1 MLCCDGVS
9 KVVCLFVRSFVRSCV
24 ELNVLCCVVWC
35 CVVLLQASPE
45 KQQIASGMLDPVDIA
60 KMSPFAVQAGC
71 LLVGVCVL
79 I

>member
-1 MLCCDGVS
+1 MTRMV
-9 KVVCLFVRSFVRSCV
+9 FQRSFVCLLVRSLV

-35 CVVLLQASPE
+35 CVVLLQATPE

-71 LLVGVCVL
+71 LLVGVCVF

>member
-1 MLCCDGVS
+1 MCS
-9 KVVCLFVRSFVRSCV
+9 
-24 ELNVLCCVVWC
+24 
-35 CVVLLQASPE
+35 VVLRCCFLQATPE

-71 LLVGVCVL
+71 LLVGVCVF